1 MKTWVLE
8 TSCLGSNLSLSSH
21 QLCDVSKSPDVSV
34 CLSFFICEVELMAAP
49 ATQGAREDDVARGRA
64 PEGQC
69 ALSPRGRLHRDVVP
83 QWRWLVVR
91 LAQPGPP
98 VSIGV
103 NAGIGGH
110 FWGHVMT
117 TGAETCAGPLSTRCG
132 GALA

>member
-1 MKTWVLE
+1 
-8 TSCLGSNLSLSSH
+8 
-21 QLCDVSKSPDVSV
+21 
-34 CLSFFICEVELMAAP
+34 MAAP

-69 ALSPRGRLHRDVVP
+69 ALSPCGRLHRDVVP

-91 LAQPGPP
+91 LARPGPP